1 LPTGQGLFSFA
12 TIDEGLAAIDQIN
25 SDYRR
30 HCLAARAIAEEY
42 FETGKIAARLLA
54 DLGMA

>member
-1 LPTGQGLFSFA
+1 MKA
-12 TIDEGLAAIDQIN
+12 LAAIDQIN
-25 SDYRR
+25 RDYRR

-42 FETGKIAARLLA
+42 FEAGKVAARLLT

>member
-1 LPTGQGLFSFA
+1 VA
-12 TIDEGLAAIDQIN
+12 EAVAAVDEIN

-30 HCLAARAIAEEY
+30 HCLIARAIAEEY
-42 FETGKIAARLLA
+42 FEASKVAGRLLA